1 MQLGNPIAKH
11 HGPAGQARPLIIYT
25 NAATLMRPSTLD
37 CYTGVVRKIFW
48 LALIAIFALGGWFA
62 WGVLMPVEPSGQTF
76 VMLRPGYS
84 TRHIASELKS
94 NGIIHSE
101 DAFILWHYLHHRRSL
116 KAGEYRFERP
126 IALIDVHNRVARGD
140 VYFRTVVVPEG
151 FTMFDIARAVEAA
164 GLGPAQDFLK
174 VAQSDTALIAD
185 LAPGAHSLEG
195 YLFPDTYQFNRMM
208 SMQEMAA
215 AMVRQFHQVA
225 HQIGLIPA
233 QTGATPESGS
243 PAAESPHIE
252 VEVNGAFRSAD
263 EIPGELQR
271 TVIMASIVEKETA
284 VAEERPLVAGVY
296 YNRLKKNIA
305 LDADPS
311 VIYAELLAGTYTGAL
326 HHEDMQL
333 NSRYNTYKF
342 SGLPPGPIA
351 NPGRSALEAAMHPAP
366 SDYYY
371 FVADANGHHRFAHTL
386 EEHDKNVA
394 AYRRAMR
401 GQ

>member
-1 MQLGNPIAKH
+1 M
-11 HGPAGQARPLIIYT
+11 
-25 NAATLMRPSTLD
+25 
-37 CYTGVVRKIFW
+37 RKIFW
-48 LALIAIFALGGWFA
+48 LTLLAVFAFGGWFVWA
-62 WGVLMPVEPSGQTF
+62 MIMPVEPSGQTF

-94 NGIIHSE
+94 HGIIRSE

-126 IALIDVHNRVARGD
+126 ITLIDVHNRLARGD

-151 FTMFDIARAVEAA
+151 FTMFDIARVVEAA

-174 VAQSDTALIAD
+174 VAQSETALIAD
-185 LAPGAHSLEG
+185 LAPSAHSLEG

-208 SMQEMAA
+208 SMQEMAG
-215 AMVRQFHQVA
+215 AMVRQFRQVA
-225 HQIGLIPA
+225 RQIGLISA
-233 QTGATPESGS
+233 QSGATSETGS
-243 PAAESPHIE
+243 PSAADSPHIE
-252 VEVNGAFRSAD
+252 VEVNGTFRNPNEMPA
-263 EIPGELQR
+263 ELER

-284 VAEERPLVAGVY
+284 VAEERPLVASVY
-296 YNRLKKNIA
+296 YNRLDKKIA

-311 VIYAELLAGTYTGAL
+311 IIYAELLAGTYTGAL
-326 HHEDMQL
+326 HHDDMQF
-333 NSRYNTYKF
+333 NSPYNTYRYA
-342 SGLPPGPIA
+342 GLPPGPIA
-351 NPGRSALEAAMHPAP
+351 NPGRSALEAAMHPAQ

-371 FVADANGHHRFAHTL
+371 FVADAAGHHRFARTI